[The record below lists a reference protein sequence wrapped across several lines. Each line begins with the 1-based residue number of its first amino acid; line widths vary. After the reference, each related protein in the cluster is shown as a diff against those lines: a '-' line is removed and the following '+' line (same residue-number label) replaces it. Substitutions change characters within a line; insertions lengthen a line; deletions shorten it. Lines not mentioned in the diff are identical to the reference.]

1 MKLTLPHATLLRPAG
16 GFTLVEIMVVVVIIG
31 ILAALAIPAFMHMQ
45 RAAQNN
51 RFLNDLRAF
60 SQAFETYALQN
71 GAWPPNAGAGVVPT
85 GMASDFRAGAWQ
97 ATTPVGGRWNWDNNI
112 NGYRAAISVSSPTAD
127 DSQLAEIDAKI
138 DDGDLTTG
146 MFVKA
151 SNRFMYILEK

>member
-1 MKLTLPHATLLRPAG
+1 
-16 GFTLVEIMVVVVIIG
+16 
-31 ILAALAIPAFMHMQ
+31 
-45 RAAQNN
+45 
-51 RFLNDLRAF
+51 
-60 SQAFETYALQN
+60 
-71 GAWPPNAGAGVVPT
+71 
-85 GMASDFRAGAWQ
+85 MASDFRAGAWQ